1 MHTLSDKE
9 NEIVEAL
16 KKVYD
21 PEIPVNIYDMGL
33 IYDVTENDGDVK
45 VLMSLTAPNCP
56 EAERMPELVKNTLVM
71 NIPDLK
77 SVNVEVTFEPAWQ
90 PSMMSDEAKIAMD
103 MLF

>member
-56 EAERMPELVKNTLVM
+56 EAERMPEIVKNTLVM

-77 SVNVEVTFEPAWQ
+77 SVNMEVTFEPAWQ

>member
-45 VLMSLTAPNCP
+45 VPMSLTAPNCP
-56 EAERMPELVKNTLVM
+56 EAERMPEIVKNTLVM

>member
-56 EAERMPELVKNTLVM
+56 EAERMPEIVKNTLAM

>member
-33 IYDVTENDGDVK
+33 IYDVTENNGDVK

-56 EAERMPELVKNTLVM
+56 DAERMPEIVKNTLVM

-90 PSMMSDEAKIAMD
+90 PSMMSDEAKMAMD

>member
-56 EAERMPELVKNTLVM
+56 EAERMPEIVKNTLVM

-90 PSMMSDEAKIAMD
+90 SSMMSDEAKIAMD

>member
-33 IYDVTENDGDVK
+33 IYDVTENNVDVK

-56 EAERMPELVKNTLVM
+56 EAERMPEIVKNTLVM

>member
-56 EAERMPELVKNTLVM
+56 EAERLPEIVKNTLVM